1 MKAMKNAIQKVLE
14 KGREEMCMK
23 KLLQFVCAM
32 MMAFGMN
39 MSMMSSAFAK
49 TVQIQNVTLNVKASK
64 TLTLHKKGKVKSWK
78 ITKGARVIK
87 LTRLGNKK
95 VRITAKKAG
104 SATLRAKTAKNSYL
118 YKIKVRKAASS
129 KPTSTPASNDQAAL
143 IFSNPAASVQGD
155 PGQFTVNPAN
165 IYRKGNQLIVEC
177 VFLNMTFG
185 SLNGV
190 NSLHVEMWDNSDN
203 QLIAQGDFGNIA
215 FTHPVGEMG
224 TYLYTLTFTPTA
236 KGAAT
241 YDFPNG
247 ITTLTNCQLA

>member
-1 MKAMKNAIQKVLE
+1 
-14 KGREEMCMK
+14 
-23 KLLQFVCAM
+23 
-32 MMAFGMN
+32 
-39 MSMMSSAFAK
+39 
-49 TVQIQNVTLNVKASK
+49 
-64 TLTLHKKGKVKSWK
+64 
-78 ITKGARVIK
+78 
-87 LTRLGNKK
+87 
-95 VRITAKKAG
+95 
-104 SATLRAKTAKNSYL
+104 
-118 YKIKVRKAASS
+118 
-129 KPTSTPASNDQAAL
+129 L